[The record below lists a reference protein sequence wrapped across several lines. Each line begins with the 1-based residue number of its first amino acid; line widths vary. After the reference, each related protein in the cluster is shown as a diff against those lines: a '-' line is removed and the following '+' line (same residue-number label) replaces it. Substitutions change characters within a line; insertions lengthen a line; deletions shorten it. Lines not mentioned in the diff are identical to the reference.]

1 MLWLWMPAV
10 AGAAGATSAT
20 APAAAGLAG
29 VCAQEAGASA
39 APLAGQLSALLA
51 DWLNLRPGVLLET
64 DFDLPGAPLPPFDP
78 GFGPA
83 LVNLLNNAAD
93 AAGNQPLRLSARIAD
108 RHLVL
113 NLSHQGEL
121 GVSLAQRPLN
131 PQPSSKPNG
140 LGLGTFLAHATLEKL
155 GGRLEVRPQAGQILT
170 RLSLPL
176 PRHADPAAD

>member
-1 MLWLWMPAV
+1 MERENEMIVISHRLFLFSRDRSCPKE
-10 AGAAGATSAT
+10 
-20 APAAAGLAG
+20 GLKPIRCIVIVIG
-29 VCAQEAGASA
+29 GDVI
-39 APLAGQLSALLA
+39 
-51 DWLNLRPGVLLET
+51 LRLVEIGET
-64 DFDLPGAPLPPFDP
+64 DA
-78 GFGPA
+78 
-83 LVNLLNNAAD
+83 
-93 AAGNQPLRLSARIAD
+93 
-108 RHLVL
+108 
-113 NLSHQGEL
+113 HQGEL